1 MAFSPARAARVA
13 DFSSEFLALILSEE
27 EIIAFS
33 VMVLGIG
40 IIITGQANT
49 LPLLLIGSI
58 VMNFRFYFCG
68 PSQTG
73 IVLMQAD
80 KERTPKLLGQLKSIA
95 SAAAIVAT
103 GADST
108 PRLSTRE

>member
-49 LPLLLIGSI
+49 LPLLRIGSI
-58 VMNFRFYFCG
+58 VMNVRSYFCG
-68 PSQTG
+68 
-73 IVLMQAD
+73 QA
-80 KERTPKLLGQLKSIA
+80 RLGSY
-95 SAAAIVAT
+95 
-103 GADST
+103 
-108 PRLSTRE
+108 

>member
-1 MAFSPARAARVA
+1 
-13 DFSSEFLALILSEE
+13 
-27 EIIAFS
+27 
-33 VMVLGIG
+33 
-40 IIITGQANT
+40 
-49 LPLLLIGSI
+49 
-58 VMNFRFYFCG
+58 
-68 PSQTG
+68 
-73 IVLMQAD
+73 MQAD